1 MRMEMELSDLTKG
14 ALQRLVNELLKADE
28 AKEKEIMDKYL
39 KKGEK
44 NDLADLDEE
53 MHGKPDT
60 PEVEED
66 DLPKEGLAD
75 IPRRKKKKKRLSTYC
90 KNIGSN
96 PSFTWSHS

>member
-1 MRMEMELSDLTKG
+1 MKMEMELSDLTKG

-28 AKEKEIMDKYL
+28 EKEKQIMDRYL

-75 IPRRKKKKKRLSTYC
+75 IPRRKKKKKDA
-90 KNIGSN
+90 
-96 PSFTWSHS
+96 

>member
-1 MRMEMELSDLTKG
+1 MKMEMELSDLTKG

-28 AKEKEIMDKYL
+28 EKEKQIMDKYL

-75 IPRRKKKKKRLSTYC
+75 IPRRKKKKKDA
-90 KNIGSN
+90 
-96 PSFTWSHS
+96 

>member
-1 MRMEMELSDLTKG
+1 MKMEMELSDLTKG

-28 AKEKEIMDKYL
+28 EKEKQIMDKYL

-44 NDLADLDEE
+44 NDLADLAEE

-66 DLPKEGLAD
+66 DLPSKELAD
-75 IPRRKKKKKRLSTYC
+75 IPRRKKKKKDA
-90 KNIGSN
+90 
-96 PSFTWSHS
+96 

>member
-1 MRMEMELSDLTKG
+1 MKMEMELSDLTKG
-14 ALQRLVNELLKADE
+14 ALQRLVNELLRADE
-28 AKEKEIMDKYL
+28 EKEKQIMDKYL

-75 IPRRKKKKKRLSTYC
+75 IPRRKKKKKDA
-90 KNIGSN
+90 
-96 PSFTWSHS
+96 

>member
-1 MRMEMELSDLTKG
+1 MKMEMELSDLTKG

-28 AKEKEIMDKYL
+28 EKEKQIMDKYL

-66 DLPKEGLAD
+66 DLPSKELAD
-75 IPRRKKKKKRLSTYC
+75 IPRRKKKKKDA
-90 KNIGSN
+90 
-96 PSFTWSHS
+96 